1 MAIYKWNFI
10 FNWDWKYYLLIAQVE
25 SLVVELDD
33 LAVKQG
39 EEEARKHQ
47 KLIDDVE
54 ELRTQLIIAKRDTGH
69 IPREG
74 QFDCLKKNG
83 HSVEDLLCF
92 KKWRVASNV
101 PIVAMIWR
109 DSVRTFN
116 CYLCLGFV
124 H

>member
-1 MAIYKWNFI
+1 
-10 FNWDWKYYLLIAQVE
+10 
-25 SLVVELDD
+25 VELDD

-92 KKWRVASNV
+92 KNFAFFPVCFCVNDCHSKLQLF
-101 PIVAMIWR
+101 P
-109 DSVRTFN
+109 
-116 CYLCLGFV
+116 
-124 H
+124 